1 MSLEFPNSSY
11 DTTETKITTPQET
24 GNMDTPVDSTISP
37 TDTAADTEK
46 EKFEKIQTEAEKAKA
61 RAEAEKQKKFDE
73 LKKIFPALAN
83 TPNLKNSESIIT
95 TLKQFSDSFITKDSK
110 S

>member
-1 MSLEFPNSSY
+1 MSLESSY
-11 DTTETKITTPQET
+11 DTTDPQITTPQGT
-24 GNMDTPVDSTISP
+24 KNLNTTADSTIS
-37 TDTAADTEK
+37 TADTEK
-46 EKFEKIQTEAEKAKA
+46 FEKTQTEAEAEKARA

-73 LKKIFPALAN
+73 LKTIFPALTN
-83 TPNLKNSESIIT
+83 TPNLKNNESIIT

>member
-1 MSLEFPNSSY
+1 MSLESSY
-11 DTTETKITTPQET
+11 DTTDPQITTPQGT
-24 GNMDTPVDSTISP
+24 KNLDTTVNPPISS
-37 TDTAADTEK
+37 ADTEK
-46 EKFEKIQTEAEKAKA
+46 FEKTQTEAEKARA

-73 LKKIFPALAN
+73 LKTIFPALTN
-83 TPNLKNSESIIT
+83 TPNLKNNESIIT